1 LDKGTVRPATGEDL
15 MDNNF
20 RFASASISDRGL
32 SEKRPVNEDS
42 FVELK
47 DLGLFAVADGVGGA
61 QAGDF
66 ASQMAMETLGE
77 AFNNLPENFD
87 AEQAL
92 RIAIQHANQSI
103 FTMSTELPQLAS
115 MATTIAALHVN
126 GNIATVA
133 HVGDSR
139 VYRIEPDG
147 TLKRETADHSVVEE
161 EVRAGRMTPEQALV
175 HPSRNVISRA
185 LGAEESV
192 EIDIKTIM
200 IEPGT
205 MFLLCSDG
213 ITRHIGD
220 PELEQLFND
229 EIEPQVLCE
238 QMRSICYSRG
248 AEDNLTAVV
257 VRVSSQL
264 TDTFATPETVEP
276 LSVAQ
281 TESTAQLAPQLEL
294 EPEEEETVATARSPF
309 DEPIVETAA
318 VSEAMEGTTTDE
330 QDDEAY
336 LLEEP
341 ADEGVG
347 ETEPEAEYSS
357 ATTAPAPQTE
367 PESVRAAVTSTAASP
382 FSYALDDEPPAK
394 RGGGIFQSLLFLILG
409 GAIGFAALWFWQQYN
424 PAPQVPV
431 LNDTKGSNITMVVFE
446 ETRRQVDSAPERFL
460 AANAASPET
469 PDDHYFLGRAQLLTG
484 KYVEAQRQFN
494 LAKEKLATADP
505 ANAKVLG
512 NEIEIGF
519 AIVNNPAVA
528 ETLTKALAG
537 GTTPTG
543 TAANSNSSS
552 NVNAVVNQP
561 IR

>member
-1 LDKGTVRPATGEDL
+1 

-20 RFASASISDRGL
+20 RFASASVSDRGL

-42 FVELK
+42 FIELR

-77 AFNNLPENFD
+77 AFHNLPENFD

-103 FTMSTELPQLAS
+103 FTMSSELPQLSS

-161 EVRAGRMTPEQALV
+161 EVRAGRMTPEQALS

-192 EIDIKTIM
+192 DIDIKTIM
-200 IEPGT
+200 VEPGT

-213 ITRHIGD
+213 ITRHIED
-220 PELEQLFND
+220 PELERLFND
-229 EIEPQVLCE
+229 EIEPQALCE

-257 VRVSSQL
+257 VRVSSQIADASL
-264 TDTFATPETVEP
+264 APETVVPISE
-276 LSVAQ
+276 AA
-281 TESTAQLAPQLEL
+281 TKAEI
-294 EPEEEETVATARSPF
+294 EPEPDEEETVATARSPF
-309 DEPIVETAA
+309 DEPISQSAPEPTPIATAVEE
-318 VSEAMEGTTTDE
+318 S
-330 QDDEAY
+330 DDDAY

-341 ADEGVG
+341 VAETA
-347 ETEPEAEYSS
+347 ETEAERETEYASSSIVVPAQAESESTQS
-357 ATTAPAPQTE
+357 AT
-367 PESVRAAVTSTAASP
+367 SVSTAASP
-382 FSYALDDEPPAK
+382 FSYALDDEPTAK
-394 RGGGIFQSLLFLILG
+394 RGGGAFQSLLFLILG
-409 GAIGFAALWFWQQYN
+409 GALGFAALWFWQQYN

-431 LNDTKGSNITMVVFE
+431 LNETKSNNIPLTAFE
-446 ETRRQVDSAPERFL
+446 EARREVDKAPDRYL
-460 AANAASPET
+460 AANAASPQDAE
-469 PDDHYFLGRAQLLTG
+469 DHYLLGRAQLLTG
-484 KYVEAQRQFN
+484 KYVEAKRQFT
-494 LAKEKLATADP
+494 LAKERLPQVDPSNSKTLAADIALGTAIADNP
-505 ANAKVLG
+505 LLAEAFAK
-512 NEIEIGF
+512 EI
-519 AIVNNPAVA
+519 
-528 ETLTKALAG
+528 AG
-537 GTTPTG
+537 GGQSSGVGNSNTNG
-543 TAANSNSSS
+543 NANS
-552 NVNAVVNQP
+552 AANQP

>member
-1 LDKGTVRPATGEDL
+1 ME
-15 MDNNF
+15 NNF
-20 RFASASISDRGL
+20 RFASASVSDRGL

-42 FVELK
+42 FIELK

-103 FTMSTELPQLAS
+103 YTMSSELPQLAS

-185 LGAEESV
+185 LGAEDSV
-192 EIDIKTIM
+192 EIDVKTIM
-200 IEPGT
+200 VEPGT

-213 ITRHIGD
+213 ITRHIED

-257 VRVSSQL
+257 VRVSSQVADAYIAPAAVVPIAEASP
-264 TDTFATPETVEP
+264 TTEATVE
-276 LSVAQ
+276 AD
-281 TESTAQLAPQLEL
+281 
-294 EPEEEETVATARSPF
+294 EEETLATARSPF
-309 DEPIVETAA
+309 DEPIAAAEQLAAAEVADVE
-318 VSEAMEGTTTDE
+318 E
-330 QDDEAY
+330 DDAF

-341 ADEGVG
+341 LEASDEPAAPEHVAS
-347 ETEPEAEYSS
+347 EYTSSSIVVPAAQLEPEVHP
-357 ATTAPAPQTE
+357 TA
-367 PESVRAAVTSTAASP
+367 AAATSTSP
-382 FSYALDDEPPAK
+382 FSYALEDEKPA
-394 RGGGIFQSLLFLILG
+394 RSGGGILIPFLMLLIG
-409 GAIGFAALWFWQQYN
+409 GALGAGGFWLWQQYN

-431 LNDTKGSNITMVVFE
+431 ITEMKSSNVPVTEFE
-446 ETRRQVDSAPERFL
+446 ESRRLVDGDPARFL
-460 AANAASPET
+460 AANAASPNDAE
-469 PDDHYFLGRAQLLTG
+469 DHYLLGRAQLLTG
-484 KYVEAQRQFN
+484 KYVEAKRQFT
-494 LAKEKLATADP
+494 LAKERLPQVDQ
-505 ANAKVLG
+505 ANAKTLAAEIALG
-512 NEIEIGF
+512 AVIADNVAAQEAFAKEI
-519 AIVNNPAVA
+519 A
-528 ETLTKALAG
+528 
-537 GTTPTG
+537 
-543 TAANSNSSS
+543 AANQPVGSTNTNTNGNSN
-552 NVNAVVNQP
+552 AIANQP
-561 IR
+561 VR

>member
-1 LDKGTVRPATGEDL
+1 

-20 RFASASISDRGL
+20 RFASASVSDRGL

-42 FVELK
+42 FIELK
-47 DLGLFAVADGVGGA
+47 GLGLFAVADGVGGA

-103 FTMSTELPQLAS
+103 FTMSSELPQLSS

-185 LGAEESV
+185 LGAEETV
-192 EIDIKTIM
+192 DIDIKTIM
-200 IEPGT
+200 VEPGT

-213 ITRHIGD
+213 ITRHIED
-220 PELEQLFND
+220 PELERLFND
-229 EIEPQVLCE
+229 EIEPQALCE

-257 VRVSSQL
+257 VRVSSQVAEV
-264 TDTFATPETVEP
+264 TQAPQVVEP
-276 LSVAQ
+276 I
-281 TESTAQLAPQLEL
+281 LEVPTS
-294 EPEEEETVATARSPF
+294 EPAAEPFELDVEEEETVATARSPF
-309 DEPIVETAA
+309 DEPITETAA
-318 VSEAMEGTTTDE
+318 AAVPEES
-330 QDDEAY
+330 DDEAY

-341 ADEGVG
+341 
-347 ETEPEAEYSS
+347 EPEAEPE
-357 ATTAPAPQTE
+357 TAPE
-367 PESVRAAVTSTAASP
+367 PEYASSSIVVPSQAEAAPVPSAPSTAASP
-382 FSYALDDEPPAK
+382 FSYALDEPPAK
-394 RGGGIFQSLLFLILG
+394 RGGNVFQTLLFLILG
-409 GAIGFAALWFWQQYN
+409 GVIGFAALWFWQQYN

-431 LNDTKGSNITMVVFE
+431 LNEPKSNNIPLTAFE
-446 ETRRQVDSAPERFL
+446 EARREVDKSPDRYL
-460 AANAASPET
+460 AANAASPQDAE
-469 PDDHYFLGRAQLLTG
+469 DHYLLGRAQLLTG
-484 KYVEAQRQFN
+484 KYVEAKRQFT
-494 LAKEKLATADP
+494 LAKERLPQVDP
-505 ANAKVLG
+505 SNAKTLAADIALG
-512 NEIEIGF
+512 T
-519 AIVNNPAVA
+519 AIADNPLVA
-528 ETLTKALAG
+528 EAFAKEVAAG
-537 GTTPTG
+537 NQPVGTGNTN
-543 TAANSNSSS
+543 ANSNANTTANS
-552 NVNAVVNQP
+552 AANQP
-561 IR
+561 VR

>member
-1 LDKGTVRPATGEDL
+1 

-20 RFASASISDRGL
+20 RFASASVSDRGL

-42 FVELK
+42 FIELK

-92 RIAIQHANQSI
+92 KIAIQHANQSI
-103 FTMSTELPQLAS
+103 FTMSSELPQLSS

-185 LGAEESV
+185 LGAEETV
-192 EIDIKTIM
+192 DIDIKMIM
-200 IEPGT
+200 VEPGT

-213 ITRHIGD
+213 ITRHIED
-220 PELEQLFND
+220 PELERLFND
-229 EIEPQVLCE
+229 EIEPQALCE

-264 TDTFATPETVEP
+264 AETTTPVLQVVEP
-276 LSVAQ
+276 IVKASPEPAVA
-281 TESTAQLAPQLEL
+281 EPFEL
-294 EPEEEETVATARSPF
+294 DIEEEETVATARSPF
-309 DEPIVETAA
+309 DEPIAEVTARA
-318 VSEAMEGTTTDE
+318 DE
-330 QDDEAY
+330 HDDETY

-341 ADEGVG
+341 
-347 ETEPEAEYSS
+347 EPE
-357 ATTAPAPQTE
+357 PE
-367 PESVRAAVTSTAASP
+367 PEVAAVPDYTSSSIVVPSQAEPEPIQAAAAASTAASP
-382 FSYALDDEPPAK
+382 FSYALDEPPIK
-394 RGGGIFQSLLFLILG
+394 RGGGVFQSLLFLILG
-409 GAIGFAALWFWQQYN
+409 GVIGFAALWFWQQYN

-431 LNDTKGSNITMVVFE
+431 LNETKSNNIPLTAFE
-446 ETRRQVDSAPERFL
+446 EARREVDKAPDRYL
-460 AANAASPET
+460 AANAASPQDAE
-469 PDDHYFLGRAQLLTG
+469 DHYLLGRAQLLTG
-484 KYVEAQRQFN
+484 KYVEAKRQFT
-494 LAKEKLATADP
+494 LAKERLPQVDAS
-505 ANAKVLG
+505 NAKTLAADIALG
-512 NEIEIGF
+512 T
-519 AIVNNPAVA
+519 AIVDNPLVA
-528 ETLTKALAG
+528 EAFAKEIAAG
-537 GTTPTG
+537 SEPAGAVNTNT
-543 TAANSNSSS
+543 NSNS
-552 NVNAVVNQP
+552 NAIANQP
-561 IR
+561 VR

>member
-1 LDKGTVRPATGEDL
+1 

-20 RFASASISDRGL
+20 RFASASVSDRGL

-42 FVELK
+42 FIELR

-103 FTMSTELPQLAS
+103 YTMSSELPQLAS

-161 EVRAGRMTPEQALV
+161 EVRAGRMTPEQAAV

-192 EIDIKTIM
+192 EIDIKTTM
-200 IEPGT
+200 VEPGT

-213 ITRHIGD
+213 ITRHIDD
-220 PELEQLFND
+220 PELQQLFND
-229 EIEPQVLCE
+229 EIEPKALCD
-238 QMRSICYSRG
+238 QMKEICYSRG

-257 VRVSSQL
+257 VRVSSNVAETYQAPAAVIPVAQEIP
-264 TDTFATPETVEP
+264 ATPE
-276 LSVAQ
+276 
-281 TESTAQLAPQLEL
+281 LEA
-294 EPEEEETVATARSPF
+294 EVEEEETVATARSPF
-309 DEPIVETAA
+309 DEPITAA
-318 VSEAMEGTTTDE
+318 DVPAES
-330 QDDEAY
+330 DDEVY
-336 LLEEP
+336 LLDEP
-341 ADEGVG
+341 LTETVEAQPQTAESYSSSSIVVPAR
-347 ETEPEAEYSS
+347 TEPQSS
-357 ATTAPAPQTE
+357 ATTISDAP
-367 PESVRAAVTSTAASP
+367 P
-382 FSYALDDEPPAK
+382 FSYAPDEAKPAK
-394 RGGGIFQSLLFLILG
+394 GGGGLLQSLLFLIIG
-409 GAIGFAALWFWQQYN
+409 GALGFGGYLLWQQYN

-431 LNDTKGSNITMVVFE
+431 LNETKSNNIPLTAFE
-446 ETRRQVDSAPERFL
+446 EARREVDKSPERFL
-460 AANAASPET
+460 AANAAT
-469 PDDHYFLGRAQLLTG
+469 PQDAEDHYLLGRAQLLTG
-484 KYVEAQRQFN
+484 KYVEAKRQFT
-494 LAKEKLATADP
+494 LAKERLAQVDASNSKTLAADIALGSAIADNP
-505 ANAKVLG
+505 LVAEAFAKEIAAGVQPSTDANA
-512 NEIEIGF
+512 
-519 AIVNNPAVA
+519 
-528 ETLTKALAG
+528 
-537 GTTPTG
+537 
-543 TAANSNSSS
+543 
-552 NVNAVVNQP
+552 NVNATANQP
-561 IR
+561 LR

>member
-1 LDKGTVRPATGEDL
+1 

-20 RFASASISDRGL
+20 RFASASVSDRGL

-42 FVELK
+42 FIELK

-103 FTMSTELPQLAS
+103 FTMSSELPQLAS
-115 MATTIAALHVN
+115 MATTIVALHVN

-139 VYRIEPDG
+139 IYRIEPDG

-161 EVRAGRMTPEQALV
+161 EVRAGRMTPQQALV

-192 EIDIKTIM
+192 DIDIKTIM
-200 IEPGT
+200 VEPGT

-213 ITRHIGD
+213 ITRHIED
-220 PELEQLFND
+220 PELERLFND
-229 EIEPQVLCE
+229 EVEPQALCE
-238 QMRSICYSRG
+238 QMRAVCYSRG

-264 TDTFATPETVEP
+264 ADSFTAPQVVEP
-276 LSVAQ
+276 VSPMGNETDVGPKL
-281 TESTAQLAPQLEL
+281 ESQS

-309 DEPIVETAA
+309 DEPIIDAEPELETHL
-318 VSEAMEGTTTDE
+318 VPTDDVD
-330 QDDEAY
+330 DDETY

-341 ADEGVG
+341 NEEVVQDVAE
-347 ETEPEAEYSS
+347 EPEYGSS
-357 ATTAPAPQTE
+357 ATAATDIPSQVQQSTSTAPA
-367 PESVRAAVTSTAASP
+367 TSITSP
-382 FSYALDDEPPAK
+382 FSYALNDEPK
-394 RGGGIFQSLLFLILG
+394 SGGSGLVQSLLFLILG
-409 GAIGFAALWFWQQYN
+409 GALGFTGLWFWQQYN
-424 PAPQVPV
+424 PAPQIPV
-431 LNDTKGSNITMVVFE
+431 LNETKSNNIPLTAFE
-446 ETRRQVDSAPERFL
+446 EARREVDSSPERYL
-460 AANAASPET
+460 AANAASPQDAE
-469 PDDHYFLGRAQLLTG
+469 DHYLLGRAQILTG
-484 KYVEAQRQFN
+484 KYVEAKRQFA
-494 LAKEKLATADP
+494 LAKERLPQVDQ
-505 ANAKVLG
+505 ANAKTLAADIAFGIVIADNPLAAEAFAKEVSGGGQPNTGG
-512 NEIEIGF
+512 NS
-519 AIVNNPAVA
+519 N
-528 ETLTKALAG
+528 
-537 GTTPTG
+537 
-543 TAANSNSSS
+543 ANSVS
-552 NVNAVVNQP
+552 NQP
-561 IR
+561 VR

>member
-1 LDKGTVRPATGEDL
+1 

-20 RFASASISDRGL
+20 RFASASVSDRGL

-103 FTMSTELPQLAS
+103 FTMSSELPQLAS
-115 MATTIAALHVN
+115 MATTIVALHLS

-139 VYRIEPDG
+139 IYRIEPDG

-192 EIDIKTIM
+192 DIDIKTVM

-213 ITRHIGD
+213 ITRHIED
-220 PELEQLFND
+220 AELERLFND
-229 EIEPQVLCE
+229 EIEPHALCE

-264 TDTFATPETVEP
+264 ADTFSPPQVVQPIVATPLP
-276 LSVAQ
+276 
-281 TESTAQLAPQLEL
+281 ESSPEDQLEHRL
-294 EPEEEETVATARSPF
+294 EIEANEEETIATARSPF
-309 DEPIVETAA
+309 DEPITEAA
-318 VSEAMEGTTTDE
+318 PPAADE
-330 QDDEAY
+330 HDDESY

-341 ADEGVG
+341 ASEPADEY
-347 ETEPEAEYSS
+347 EPEPDNAAADITIPSKV
-357 ATTAPAPQTE
+357 E
-367 PESVRAAVTSTAASP
+367 PEPTQPARSSTAASP
-382 FSYALDDEPPAK
+382 FSYALDDEPAAK
-394 RGGGIFQSLLFLILG
+394 RGGGAFQSLLFLILG
-409 GAIGFAALWFWQQYN
+409 GALGFASLWFWQQYN

-431 LNDTKGSNITMVVFE
+431 LSETKSNNIPLTAFE
-446 ETRRQVDSAPERFL
+446 EARREVDKAPDRYL
-460 AANAASPET
+460 AANAASPQDAE
-469 PDDHYFLGRAQLLTG
+469 DHYLLGRAQLLTG
-484 KYVEAQRQFN
+484 KYVEAKRQFT
-494 LAKEKLATADP
+494 LAKERLPQVDP
-505 ANAKVLG
+505 SNAKTLAADIALG
-512 NEIEIGF
+512 T
-519 AIVNNPAVA
+519 AIVDNPIVA
-528 ETLTKALAG
+528 EAFAKEIAAG
-537 GTTPTG
+537 SLPAGAGNTDTNTN
-543 TAANSNSSS
+543 TNTNSAA
-552 NVNAVVNQP
+552 NQP